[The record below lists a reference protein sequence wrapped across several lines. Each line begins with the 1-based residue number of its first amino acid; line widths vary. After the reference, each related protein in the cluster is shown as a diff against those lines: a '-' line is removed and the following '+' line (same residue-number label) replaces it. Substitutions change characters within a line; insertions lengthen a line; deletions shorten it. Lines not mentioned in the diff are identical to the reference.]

1 MRKHTSVYLDMA
13 LVDEA
18 RRALGTTTLTETVH
32 AALNEVVRRRR
43 RLALVGFVPAIDL
56 GDLDRMRSQRFVETL
71 DG

>member
-18 RRALGTTTLTETVH
+18 R
-32 AALNEVVRRRR
+32 LNEVVRRRR